1 MEQNLIIE
9 CGGFY
14 FIHNF
19 DSGNLGHVERVPTE
33 LIAPSVNSK
42 GNATETPDYE
52 FNLWTRPDCAG
63 TEFENGNRTWFY
75 FGVQSS
81 EPNVQVRLNLINL
94 NKQGKMYNQGM
105 APVTRTLPG
114 KPQWERIRDRPIHTT
129 DDNTFTLSFRYRTSE
144 NTKATTFFAFT
155 YPFSFAELQ
164 IALNSIDLK
173 MLPLPPAQSPDDIYY
188 FRECLIYSLEGRR
201 VDLLTIT
208 SHHGLT
214 TEREERLKNLF
225 PDNQERPHKFA
236 NKKIIFVSARVHP
249 GETPSS
255 FVFNGFLNLLL
266 TQNDPIA
273 LQLRKL
279 YVFKMIPFLN
289 PDGVARGHYRTDT
302 RGVNLNRVYLNPS
315 LTLHPTVYASRSLIR
330 YYHFGHEKEDMCEES
345 KSFTSRSIQNIC
357 ESSETIEPKKK
368 KEVYASPYKNTEI
381 MGRREKT
388 APKTTVT
395 KSSTTIKPPSSCS
408 DSVKKDTKPVSG
420 EAAILAAQVCDMKL
434 QEMESQASEV
444 SSKSNDNTEESNT
457 PSLLND
463 SMLRAC
469 LGSEVHLSTSEEL
482 NLQGSNPLRPLRDTL
497 KNSISL
503 LMESHSSVAGDGL
516 LGANDVRQS
525 KMKMGW
531 CSECRQ
537 AVSKLEDAMPGIT
550 NMVPGY
556 NIAMSRADT
565 LTYHSIEE
573 YREHQKQQLDE
584 KERKEQE
591 VINQGPPEEDTL
603 FFCTNCFKKYI
614 LTPSNEEI
622 NFCETTSTTSVAV
635 SAGEHGDVRAEP
647 DAQSMFG
654 GSTGDMILPTPP
666 PKPKPVKP
674 KSATIPRP
682 ERPTRK
688 KNTTSTNPTHHTSL
702 NKFPCTPK
710 EPESG
715 LYLYIDLHGHAS
727 KKGIFMYGNHFEDLE
742 SCVEC
747 MLLPRIMSLNNMH
760 FHFSSCNFTERNM
773 YLKDRRD
780 GMSREGSGRVAVFK
794 ATGLV
799 RSYTLECNYN
809 TGRLVNVLP
818 PTVREGPASAL
829 LNSAPPPPK
838 YTPHIFEEVGRSL
851 GASILDLTGQ
861 HPNSRIPC
869 SEHRNL
875 SAVRDWLR
883 AHTRTMR
890 PQLTMSR
897 LRPKTS
903 SPSRVPLY
911 ARSKGK
917 VTEERKE
924 NTYVGAKNDAER
936 KRSPPV
942 LAQRS
947 GHDIMNMKYAK
958 KNEPVKTT
966 SRTKYLSEN
975 EPKPKSLTTKRR
987 NILAIR
993 KPNSSKTTVGGGVV
1007 KAKVSRRSVD
1017 DSESPRTSLVSTKLN
1032 KRNFSRSLR
1041 ASSARVSSNRCRA
1054 MASSSSDDMVG
1065 GNWEDVAGGTILGSQ
1080 SSGHHEALGAKRR
1093 PLPSSATSHLKKI
1106 RLKTGM

>member
-1 MEQNLIIE
+1 MDHNNIIE

-33 LIAPSVNSK
+33 LIAPSLNTKTNVV
-42 GNATETPDYE
+42 ETPDYE

-75 FGVQSS
+75 FGIQATQ
-81 EPNVQVRLNLINL
+81 PGALVRLNLINL

-114 KPQWERIRDRPIHTT
+114 KPQWERIRDRPVHST
-129 DDNTFTLSFRYRTSE
+129 DDNAFTLTFKYRTVE
-144 NTKATTFFAFT
+144 NLKATTFFAFT

-164 IALNSIDLK
+164 ISLNSIDLK
-173 MLPLPPAQSPDDIYY
+173 MLPLPPMQSPDDIYY
-188 FRECLIYSLEGRR
+188 CRECLIYSLEGRR

-208 SHHGLT
+208 SHHGIT
-214 TEREERLKNLF
+214 TDREERLKNLF
-225 PDNQERPHKFA
+225 PDNQERPHKFQ
-236 NKKIIFVSARVHP
+236 NKKVIFVSARVHP

-266 TQNDPIA
+266 TRNDPIA
-273 LQLRKL
+273 IQLRKL
-279 YVFKMIPFLN
+279 YVFKMVPFLN
-289 PDGVARGHYRTDT
+289 PDGVAKGHYRTDT

-315 LTLHPTVYASRSLIR
+315 LSLHPTVYAARALIR
-330 YYHFGHEKEDMCEES
+330 YHHYGCEKEDLCDES
-345 KSFTSRSIQNIC
+345 KSFTSRSIQNIS
-357 ESSETIEPKKK
+357 ESSELIDTKKK
-368 KEVYASPYKNTEI
+368 KTPRSPSLKGSDYY
-381 MGRREKT
+381 GRDKSIKVAT
-388 APKTTVT
+388 NS
-395 KSSTTIKPPSSCS
+395 KSSTTIKPPSSVS
-408 DSVKKDTKPVSG
+408 QSSKKEIKPLSG
-420 EAAILAAQVCDMKL
+420 EAGALADQVYDMKL
-434 QEMESQASEV
+434 QDMSSQ
-444 SSKSNDNTEESNT
+444 SSVLSVKTSTNTEDI

-463 SMLRAC
+463 DVLRVC
-469 LGSEVHLSTSEEL
+469 LGSNVHLSTSEEL
-482 NLQGSNPLRPLRDTL
+482 NFEGSNPLRPLRDTL

-503 LMESHSSVAGDGL
+503 LMESTSNAGD
-516 LGANDVRQS
+516 NVVRAKESIQS
-525 KMKMGW
+525 NVKIGW

-537 AVSKLEDAMPGIT
+537 AVSRLEDTMPGIT
-550 NMVPGY
+550 YMVPGY
-556 NIAMSRADT
+556 SASVSA
-565 LTYHSIEE
+565 
-573 YREHQKQQLDE
+573 
-584 KERKEQE
+584 EQE
-591 VINQGPPEEDTL
+591 YSKEDNL
-603 FFCTNCFKKYI
+603 YFCTNCFKRYI
-614 LTPSNEEI
+614 LTESKQEI
-622 NFCETTSTTSVAV
+622 KVSDSISTASVAV
-635 SAGEHGDVRAEP
+635 SGGDSGDVHGKP
-647 DAQSMFG
+647 DSYSILTG
-654 GSTGDMILPTPP
+654 NTGDVPQVPP
-666 PKPKPVKP
+666 PKQEKEKP
-674 KSATIPRP
+674 KSAPLRQDKQS
-682 ERPTRK
+682 K
-688 KNTTSTNPTHHTSL
+688 KKMAPVTSNNTNLPLSKYACTS
-702 NKFPCTPK
+702 K

-747 MLLPRIMSLNNMH
+747 MLLPRIMSLNNLH

-818 PTVREGPASAL
+818 PTVREGSGASPTSS
-829 LNSAPPPPK
+829 NSLPPK

-875 SAVRDWLR
+875 TAVREWLR
-883 AHTRTMR
+883 AHTRTLR
-890 PQLTMSR
+890 PQLTVSR
-897 LRPKTS
+897 LRPKTT
-903 SPSRVPLY
+903 SPPRVPLY

-924 NTYVGAKNDAER
+924 NTYVGAKTDSER

-942 LAQRS
+942 LAPRS
-947 GHDIMNMKYAK
+947 GHDIINVNMKFSK
-958 KNEPVKTT
+958 KEPAKTT

-975 EPKPKSLTTKRR
+975 EPKPKTLSTKRR

-993 KPNSSKTTVGGGVV
+993 KPNTSKTAVGGVV
-1007 KAKVSRRSVD
+1007 KTKVTRRSVD
-1017 DSESPRTSLVSTKLN
+1017 DTESPRTSIMSTKLS
-1032 KRNFSRSLR
+1032 KRSFSRSIR
-1041 ASSARVSSNRCRA
+1041 NNTTRSSNRCRA
-1054 MASSSSDDMVG
+1054 MASSSSDDMIG
-1065 GNWEDVAGGTILGSQ
+1065 GNWEDVAGGTVLGAQ
-1080 SSGHHEALGAKRR
+1080 SSAAHHEPLGGKRR
-1093 PLPSSATSHLKKI
+1093 TFANPSPSHLKKI